1 MHTETKSSRHVA
13 PLLIEMVGLFLFIMK
28 QGRFKCMTRLD
39 NPSLLTSYMLLIV
52 ILYWYKQHDMQ
63 KK

>member
-28 QGRFKCMTRLD
+28 
-39 NPSLLTSYMLLIV
+39 
-52 ILYWYKQHDMQ
+52 
-63 KK
+63 